1 MYWTTREGKKLK
13 ISEMETSHIKN
24 CIALMKRKFTRAI
37 NMAMNTGEDFDEFSC
52 PHLSYVCTLYDAL
65 VEEYNKRIQEAEN
78 GKDSRNYKR

>member
-24 CIALMKRKFTRAI
+24 CIALMDRRFTRAI

-52 PHLSYVCTLYDAL
+52 PHL
-65 VEEYNKRIQEAEN
+65 
-78 GKDSRNYKR
+78 

>member
-24 CIALMKRKFTRAI
+24 CIALMDRKFTRAI

-52 PHLSYVCTLYDAL
+52 PHLSYVCTLYNTL
-65 VEEYNKRIQEAEN
+65 VEEYNKRIQEANN
-78 GKDSRNYKR
+78 GGNN

>member
-13 ISEMETSHIKN
+13 IFEMETGHIKN
-24 CIALMKRKFTRAI
+24 CIALMDRKFTRA
-37 NMAMNTGEDFDEFSC
+37 MAMNTGEDFDEFSC

-78 GKDSRNYKR
+78 GR

>member
-13 ISEMETSHIKN
+13 ISEMETGHIKN
-24 CIALMKRKFTRAI
+24 CIALMDRKFTRAI

-65 VEEYNKRIQEAEN
+65 AEEYNKRIQEEEN
-78 GKDSRNYKR
+78 DSKN

>member
-13 ISEMETSHIKN
+13 ISEMKTSHIKN
-24 CIALMKRKFTRAI
+24 CITLMDRKFTREI

-52 PHLSYVCTLYDAL
+52 SNLSYVCTLYDEL

-78 GKDSRNYKR
+78 GR

>member
-24 CIALMKRKFTRAI
+24 CIALVDRKFTRAI

-65 VEEYNKRIQEAEN
+65 VKEYNKRD
-78 GKDSRNYKR
+78 K

>member
-24 CIALMKRKFTRAI
+24 CIALMNRKFTRAI

-65 VEEYNKRIQEAEN
+65 IEEYNKRIQEAEN
-78 GKDSRNYKR
+78 GR